1 MLIASSDVVVGVV
14 CVEVAVLRL
23 FSVKQIP
30 VAAHWSLLLAVGLFA
45 WRTGSVVTGA
55 VTAVLLF
62 GSVLLHELGHAMVA
76 LRFGLPIAGIDLHV
90 FGGTAKMAEA
100 PRSPREELWVALA
113 GPAVSL
119 ALGVA
124 ASVGVMVLPTTLS
137 AWLPALSYVAVAN
150 VMLFAFN
157 LLPALPMDGGRVLRA
172 LLASRKGF
180 VTGTRLAV
188 RVGRVVAVILAVV
201 GVFYDPWL
209 VVMAGFVWML
219 GRGELAQVEHS
230 VALDRMG
237 LSFRDPWARYR
248 KSASPAGR
256 AQRSG
261 PVVVNS
267 LAPALQPDL
276 IVMADGTQVVLS
288 P

>member
-1 MLIASSDVVVGVV
+1 
-14 CVEVAVLRL
+14 VLRL

-30 VAAHWSLLLAVGLFA
+30 IAAHWSLLLAVGLFA
-45 WRTGSVVTGA
+45 WRTGSVATGV
-55 VTAVLLF
+55 VTALLLF

-76 LRFGLPIAGIDLHV
+76 LTFGLPIAGIDLHV

-124 ASVGVMVLPTTLS
+124 ASLGVMALPATLS
-137 AWLPALSYVAVAN
+137 SWSPALTYVAVAN
-150 VMLFAFN
+150 LMLFAFN

-188 RVGRVVAVILAVV
+188 RVGRVVAIALAVV
-201 GVFYDPWL
+201 GVFYDPWM

-219 GRGELAQVEHS
+219 GRGELAQVEQS
-230 VALDRMG
+230 VALDRLGM
-237 LSFRDPWARYR
+237 SFRDPWARYR
-248 KSASPAGR
+248 KSAAPAGR
-256 AQRSG
+256 SRVMG
-261 PVVVNS
+261 PVVSDAVPV
-267 LAPALQPDL
+267 LEPDV
-276 IVMADGTQVVLS
+276 IVMADGTRVVLGS
-288 P
+288 